1 MLSIT
6 RFARSVAV
14 GTGFLLVKT
23 LESVYARCQSR
34 TLRAIDPNAGPL
46 GHSRPREA

>member
-1 MLSIT
+1 MLSIS

-14 GTGFLLVKT
+14 GTSFLLVKT

-34 TLRAIDPNAGPL
+34 TLRAIAPHGGPL
-46 GHSRPREA
+46 GHARPGP

>member
-6 RFARSVAV
+6 RFVRFMAV
-14 GTGFLLVKT
+14 GTTFLLVKT

-34 TLRAIDPNAGPL
+34 TLRAIAPNAGPL
-46 GHSRPREA
+46 GDPRPGEA